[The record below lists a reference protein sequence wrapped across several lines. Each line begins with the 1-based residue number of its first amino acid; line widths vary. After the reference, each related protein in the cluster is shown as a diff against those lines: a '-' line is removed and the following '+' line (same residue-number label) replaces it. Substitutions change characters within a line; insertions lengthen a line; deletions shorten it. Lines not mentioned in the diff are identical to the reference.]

1 MRGVG
6 RRLYS
11 RARGAGSTFPPT
23 ATVETGCR
31 YAYNLFG
38 YLYQTNST
46 MQHNLQLEMGGEQ
59 DMDSYCSLLF
69 QKLCAS
75 EAQLPV
81 AGSSLMSNQ
90 AVSSW
95 DTSS

>member
-1 MRGVG
+1 
-6 RRLYS
+6 
-11 RARGAGSTFPPT
+11 
-23 ATVETGCR
+23 
-31 YAYNLFG
+31 
-38 YLYQTNST
+38 

-59 DMDSYCSLLF
+59 DMDRYCSLLF

-90 AVSSW
+90 AGLQTPEWHLLVEGNHNSQDASTGI
-95 DTSS
+95 DLSPLEPDPLYCISN

>member
-11 RARGAGSTFPPT
+11 RSRGAGSTFPPT

-38 YLYQTNST
+38 YLYQTNTAPCNTICSWKWV
-46 MQHNLQLEMGGEQ
+46 ESRIWIVIAVCFFG
-59 DMDSYCSLLF
+59 SYVPRKHSCPW
-69 QKLCAS
+69 Q
-75 EAQLPV
+75 
-81 AGSSLMSNQ
+81 G
-90 AVSSW
+90 AV
-95 DTSS
+95 